1 MHNTCTNKN
10 IRKSTQTLQEVSA
23 ESVLVEGVAG
33 EALVGVADVE
43 VSLAE
48 KTVKA

>member
-1 MHNTCTNKN
+1 M
-10 IRKSTQTLQEVSA
+10 S
-23 ESVLVEGVAG
+23 VEGVLMEEVAG

-43 VSLAE
+43 LSLAE

>member
-1 MHNTCTNKN
+1 MEE
-10 IRKSTQTLQEVSA
+10 LSA
-23 ESVLVEGVAG
+23 EGVLMEDVAG